1 MGTSLPQEHA
11 YIGISHQIGVNH
23 GSEEPL
29 LIGNGD
35 DYISFLNVGQDL
47 PPLLRGAADGR
58 PRSENRAD
66 EVGRG

>member
-11 YIGISHQIGVNH
+11 YIGISHQMGVNH

-35 DYISFLNVGQDL
+35 DYIGFLNVGQDL
-47 PPLLRGAADGR
+47 PPPGAADG
-58 PRSENRAD
+58 
-66 EVGRG
+66 